1 MSSCESLP
9 CCRAIAK
16 VLTGAG
22 LERQTTDRF
31 GLVELDTQERP
42 VARPRK
48 TTATKPAATA
58 MAPVR
63 AKRRSADVDLA
74 PVASTPIKA
83 REARSVPTSA
93 AAVKPTSG
101 RGRPA
106 AVATPEAAPT
116 RVPPPSKGELRAQ
129 IEKLETANATL
140 KAKSRERNRA
150 AKSAARRITELE
162 EQVAQF
168 QEAAARAV
176 DPAAVMEELQA
187 AKAALQAKG
196 REASRAAKLAE
207 RRVAELEA
215 QVEHLQGEAAK
226 TATPAV
232 QEGEAKRSRRG
243 RPPGRKNAI
252 DPGAVPPGV
261 AVLESAP
268 MDPEAEAA
276 RNALEENL
284 SEAQVQEDK

>member
-1 MSSCESLP
+1 M
-9 CCRAIAK
+9 
-16 VLTGAG
+16 
-22 LERQTTDRF
+22 
-31 GLVELDTQERP
+31 
-42 VARPRK
+42 ARPTK
-48 TTATKPAATA
+48 TTAAKPAATA

-74 PVASTPIKA
+74 PIASTPTKA
-83 REARSVPTSA
+83 REARSAITPA
-93 AAVKPTSG
+93 AAVKTTSG

-106 AVATPEAAPT
+106 AVATPEAAST

-140 KAKSRERNRA
+140 KAKSREGNRA
-150 AKSAARRITELE
+150 AKVAARRITELE
-162 EQVAQF
+162 EQVAAF
-168 QEAAARAV
+168 HEEAAKAV
-176 DPAAVMEELQA
+176 DPAAVMEELET

-207 RRVAELEA
+207 RRIAELEA
-215 QVEHLQGEAAK
+215 QVEHLQGEAAN

-232 QEGEAKRSRRG
+232 QEGGEAKRSRRG

-252 DPGAVPPGV
+252 DPGDAVLPGV
-261 AVLESAP
+261 AVLEPAP
-268 MDPEAEAA
+268 VDPEAEAA

-284 SEAQVQEDK
+284 SEAQVQNDR

>member
-1 MSSCESLP
+1 M
-9 CCRAIAK
+9 
-16 VLTGAG
+16 
-22 LERQTTDRF
+22 
-31 GLVELDTQERP
+31 
-42 VARPRK
+42 ARPTK

-74 PVASTPIKA
+74 PVASTPTKS
-83 REARSVPTSA
+83 REARSDPTPA
-93 AAVKPTSG
+93 AAVKTTSS

-116 RVPPPSKGELRAQ
+116 RVPPPSKGELRAH

-140 KAKSRERNRA
+140 KAKSREGNRA
-150 AKSAARRITELE
+150 AKAATRRITALE

-168 QEAAARAV
+168 HEEAAKAV

-207 RRVAELEA
+207 RRIADLEA

-226 TATPAV
+226 TAAPAV

-252 DPGAVPPGV
+252 DPGDAVPPGV
-261 AVLESAP
+261 AVLEPAP

>member
-1 MSSCESLP
+1 M
-9 CCRAIAK
+9 
-16 VLTGAG
+16 
-22 LERQTTDRF
+22 
-31 GLVELDTQERP
+31 
-42 VARPRK
+42 ARPTK

-74 PVASTPIKA
+74 PVASTPTKA
-83 REARSVPTSA
+83 REARSVPTPA
-93 AAVKPTSG
+93 AAVKTTSG

-116 RVPPPSKGELRAQ
+116 RVPPPSKGELRAH

-140 KAKSRERNRA
+140 KAKSREGNRA
-150 AKSAARRITELE
+150 AKAATRRITELE
-162 EQVAQF
+162 QQVAQF
-168 QEAAARAV
+168 QEEAARAV

-207 RRVAELEA
+207 RRIAELEA

-226 TATPAV
+226 TAAPVV

-252 DPGAVPPGV
+252 DPGDAVPPGV
-261 AVLESAP
+261 AVLEPAP

-284 SEAQVQEDK
+284 SEAQGQEDK

>member
-1 MSSCESLP
+1 M
-9 CCRAIAK
+9 
-16 VLTGAG
+16 
-22 LERQTTDRF
+22 
-31 GLVELDTQERP
+31 
-42 VARPRK
+42 ARPTK

-63 AKRRSADVDLA
+63 AKRRSADMDVA
-74 PVASTPIKA
+74 PAASTPTKA
-83 REARSVPTSA
+83 REARSVPTPA

-140 KAKSRERNRA
+140 KAKSREGNRA
-150 AKSAARRITELE
+150 AKSATRRITELE
-162 EQVAQF
+162 EQVAQA
-168 QEAAARAV
+168 QEEAARAV

-187 AKAALQAKG
+187 AKTALQAKG

-207 RRVAELEA
+207 RRIAELEA

-252 DPGAVPPGV
+252 DPGDAVPPGV
-261 AVLESAP
+261 AVEEPEP
-268 MDPEAEAA
+268 MDPEGEAA
-276 RNALEENL
+276 RDALEKNL
-284 SEAQVQEDK
+284 SEAQVQEEE